1 MWSFIGKVAL
11 LGLGYFLEKK
21 QAKAETLQAFYSFI
35 EAMQKDSMGSVIL
48 KDSYV
53 DQIKRLKEKRE
64 AEQNGKRK

>member
-21 QAKAETLQAFYSFI
+21 QAKAETLQAFYDFI
-35 EAMQKDSMGSVIL
+35 KVMQKDSLGSVIL
-48 KDSYV
+48 KDSYA

-64 AEQNGKRK
+64 AEQNGKSK